1 MEILMQEII
10 DDYNADYFFQ
20 GEEDWIT
27 YNDFRD
33 YADEVE
39 MMTKE
44 EEDFVYN
51 ILTFEQTIS
60 TLEEFKNNFGQISI
74 KASAAIDALNDFID
88 TYTKQYG

>member
-1 MEILMQEII
+1 MQEII

-27 YNDFRD
+27 YNDFRG

-60 TLEEFKNNFGQISI
+60 TLEELKNSFGQISI
-74 KASAAIDALNDFID
+74 KASTAIDALNDFID
-88 TYTKQYG
+88 IYTKQYG

>member
-1 MEILMQEII
+1 MQEII

-60 TLEEFKNNFGQISI
+60 TLEEFKNNFGQIGI
-74 KASAAIDALNDFID
+74 KASAAINALNDFINI
-88 TYTKQYG
+88 YTKQYG